1 VRAAATGGMNV
12 VFVGAEMAPWS
23 KTGGLG
29 DVLGGLP
36 PAMAVRQDTF
46 FLFVCFLL
54 HLSHSFNARRVLS
67 TPAGHVAV
75 VRPAGVHV

>member
-23 KTGGLG
+23 KTGGL
-29 DVLGGLP
+29 P

-46 FLFVCFLL
+46 FVCLFV
-54 HLSHSFNARRVLS
+54 SSFICLIRSMLVVFFQRP
-67 TPAGHVAV
+67 PATW
-75 VRPAGVHV
+75 P

>member
-46 FLFVCFLL
+46 FVCLFV
-54 HLSHSFNARRVLS
+54 SSFICLIRSMLVVFFQRP
-67 TPAGHVAV
+67 PATW
-75 VRPAGVHV
+75 P